1 MERLECHP
9 ERVVASRGNVKR
21 IFMYGL
27 PHTTEIR
34 KQLPKK
40 AIYAKFELKPTQRDG
55 FDADVS
61 RIDIVAVVSP
71 TTVPAIAA
79 GENIKEFYVLAVQLK
94 NKDYDEK
101 NIAMLSK
108 LIPQNILFALQY
120 EDEIQLAVYHTKL
133 IRSNWKSTADTEIRL
148 FGLNLDTI
156 WENVIKDIGEIQV
169 QDGKTLAEQIA
180 DDERLA
186 KLKKQID
193 ELEQKCRTEKQPR
206 KRLELYE
213 KLTKL
218 KKQL

>member
-1 MERLECHP
+1 
-9 ERVVASRGNVKR
+9 
-21 IFMYGL
+21 MYGL

-71 TTVPAIAA
+71 TTVPAIAT
-79 GENIKEFYVLAVQLK
+79 GEDIKEFYVLAVQLK
-94 NKDYDEK
+94 TKEYDEK

-120 EDEIQLAVYHTKL
+120 EGQTQLVVYHTKM
-133 IRSNWKSTADTEIRL
+133 IKSDWKSTTETDIRL
-148 FGLNLDTI
+148 SGLNLDTV
-156 WENVIKDIGEIQV
+156 WENIIKDIGEIQLR
-169 QDGKTLAEQIA
+169 DGKTLTEQIQE
-180 DDERLA
+180 DERLA
-186 KLKKQID
+186 RLKKQIE
-193 ELEQKCRTEKQPR
+193 ELERKCRTEKQPR

>member
-1 MERLECHP
+1 
-9 ERVVASRGNVKR
+9 
-21 IFMYGL
+21 MYGL

-61 RIDIVAVVSP
+61 RIDIVAVVSS
-71 TTVPAIAA
+71 TTVPAFAA
-79 GENIKEFYVLAVQLK
+79 GDNIKEFYVLDVQLK
-94 NKDYDEK
+94 KKDYDEK

-120 EDEIQLAVYHTKL
+120 EDETQLAIYHTKL
-133 IRSNWKSTADTEIRL
+133 IKSDWKSTTDTDIRL
-148 FGLNLDTI
+148 SGLNLDTV
-156 WENVIKDIGEIQV
+156 WENIIKDIGEIHV
-169 QDGKTLAEQIA
+169 QEGKTLTEQIQE
-180 DDERLA
+180 DEKLV
-186 KLKKQID
+186 KLKRQIED
-193 ELEQKCRTEKQPR
+193 LERKCRTEKQPR

>member
-1 MERLECHP
+1 
-9 ERVVASRGNVKR
+9 
-21 IFMYGL
+21 MYGL

-101 NIAMLSK
+101 NIAMMSK